1 MEVILLE
8 RVEKLGNLG
17 EVVNVK
23 PGYARNFLLPSG
35 KALRSSKANMARF
48 EAERAGLEKLNEDK
62 KAEAKSY
69 GDSMDGHKFI
79 VIRQA
84 SETGNLYGSV
94 STRDVVDA
102 LVGDGFKVGRSQIE
116 LENPI
121 KELGLHEIRVIL
133 HPEVSVMVTANI
145 ARSEDEAALQAEG
158 KSIAELRAEEDAA
171 EAAEFD
177 VRSLFDEDADIREEI
192 LKDDADDRKAAK
204 EAASADDADEEEEEP
219 ARGKKDRR
227 DTGDEEYA
235 DAD

>member
-17 EVVNVK
+17 EIVTVK
-23 PGYARNFLLPSG
+23 PGYGRNYLLPTG
-35 KALRSSKANMARF
+35 RALRSSKANLARF

-62 KAEAKSY
+62 KVEAQKY
-69 GDSMDGHKFI
+69 GDSMDGHQFV

-102 LVGDGFKVGRSQIE
+102 LGEEGFKVGRSQIE

-121 KELGLHEIRVIL
+121 KELGLHDIRVIL
-133 HPEVSVMVTANI
+133 HPEVSVTVTANI

-158 KSIAELRAEEDAA
+158 TSIAELRAEEDAA

-177 VRSLFDEDADIREEI
+177 VRSLFDEDADIREEL
-192 LKDDADDRKAAK
+192 LKGDDAPAEEAK
-204 EAASADDADEEEEEP
+204 ADDADSDDEEENP
-219 ARGKKDRR
+219 ARGKKDLR

>member
-17 EVVNVK
+17 EIVSVK

-48 EAERAGLEKLNEDK
+48 EAERAGLVKLNDEK
-62 KAEAKSY
+62 KAEAQKY
-69 GDSMDGHKFI
+69 GDSMDGHQFV

-84 SETGNLYGSV
+84 SEAGNLYGSV

-102 LVGDGFKVGRSQIE
+102 LGEEGFKVGRSQIE

-133 HPEVSVMVTANI
+133 HPEVSVTVTANI
-145 ARSEDEAALQAEG
+145 ARSADEAELQAEG

-192 LKDDADDRKAAK
+192 LKDGKADKAAA
-204 EAASADDADEEEEEP
+204 EANDDDADEGDDEP
-219 ARGKKDRR
+219 ARGKKDLR

>member
-17 EVVNVK
+17 EIVSVK

-62 KAEAKSY
+62 KTEAQTFA
-69 GDSMDGHKFI
+69 DSMDGHKFV

-102 LVGDGFKVGRSQIE
+102 LVEDGYKVGRSQIE

-145 ARSEDEAALQAEG
+145 ARSADEAELQADG
-158 KSIAELRAEEDAA
+158 KSIADLRAEEDAA

-192 LKDDADDRKAAK
+192 LKDGAEDRKAAA
-204 EAASADDADEEEEEP
+204 ESDDAADTEEDEP
-219 ARGKKDRR
+219 ARGKKDLR

>member
-17 EVVNVK
+17 EVVSVK
-23 PGYARNFLLPSG
+23 PGYARNYLLPSG

-48 EAERAGLEKLNEDK
+48 EAERAGIEKLNAEKRD
-62 KAEAKSY
+62 EAK
-69 GDSMDGHKFI
+69 GRAESMDGHRFV

-84 SETGNLYGSV
+84 ADSGALYGSV

-102 LVGDGFKVGRSQIE
+102 LVADGFKVDRSQIE

-133 HPEVSVMVTANI
+133 HPEVDVTVTANV
-145 ARSEDEAALQAEG
+145 ARSEDEAELQAQG
-158 KSIAELRAEEDAA
+158 KSIAELRAEEEAA

-192 LKDDADDRKAAK
+192 LKDDAPADDEKSDDDDD
-204 EAASADDADEEEEEP
+204 ESGDSADRRA
-219 ARGKKDRR
+219 KKDLR
-227 DTGDEEYA
+227 DIGDEEYA
-235 DAD
+235 DADD

>member
-17 EVVNVK
+17 EIVSVK
-23 PGYARNFLLPSG
+23 PGYARNYLLPSG
-35 KALRSSKANMARF
+35 RALRSSKANLARF
-48 EAERAGLEKLNEDK
+48 EAERAGIEKLNEEK
-62 KAEAKSY
+62 KAEARTRA
-69 GDSMDGHKFI
+69 DAMDGHRFV

-102 LVGDGFKVGRSQIE
+102 LVEEGYSVGRSQVE
-116 LENPI
+116 LEHPI
-121 KELGLHEIRVIL
+121 KELGLHEIRVTL
-133 HPEVSVMVTANI
+133 HPEVSVTVTANV
-145 ARSEDEAALQAEG
+145 ARSEDEAELQAEG

-192 LKDDADDRKAAK
+192 LKDDKADK
-204 EAASADDADEEEEEP
+204 EAAAGAEAGEEDEEP